1 MLGVT
6 IVPGTDNFAGFAYQR
21 ELEIYVESGIPVAK
35 VLKIATL
42 GSAKV
47 MSKNLEL
54 GSIEPGKLADMV
66 LVAGDPT
73 RNISDVRK
81 VRTVIKDGNVYDPAK
96 ILTSLGIK
104 P

>member
-1 MLGVT
+1 
-6 IVPGTDNFAGFAYQR
+6 
-21 ELEIYVESGIPVAK
+21 
-35 VLKIATL
+35 
-42 GSAKV
+42 
-47 MSKNLEL
+47 MSKNQEL

-66 LVAGDPT
+66 LVDGDPT

-81 VRTVIKDGNVYDPAK
+81 VRTVIKDGKVYDPAK